1 MNLSIGFGIVA
12 CIALAAAQVEH
23 PPMVTPAGPGVFTVK
38 PSGPGTFKLVVTG
51 RTFTSRGDI
60 EKYLAYRA
68 ARHTIE
74 QGGQWFTLNE
84 ERGQG
89 ETAVPAPA
97 RDPEGPRYSFRM
109 KYFRPV
115 WRYKTNASAEWTR
128 WSPFSGAPFISVD
141 AKTISDFEV
150 SAEIVVRKGPMDD
163 ADPLAFEAWALSD
176 LLVNQVSPPK

>member
-1 MNLSIGFGIVA
+1 MKLCVVIGIVGCA
-12 CIALAAAQVEH
+12 ALAAAQVD
-23 PPMVTPAGPGVFTVK
+23 PPMVPPAGPGVFTVK

-51 RTFTSRGDI
+51 HTFTSRGDI

-68 ARHTIE
+68 ARLTIE

-84 ERGQG
+84 DRGQG
-89 ETAVPAPA
+89 ETVVPAPA

-115 WRYKTNASAEWTR
+115 WRYKTNGSPEWTR
-128 WSPFSGAPFISVD
+128 WSPFAGLPFISAD
-141 AKTISDFEV
+141 LKTITDFEV